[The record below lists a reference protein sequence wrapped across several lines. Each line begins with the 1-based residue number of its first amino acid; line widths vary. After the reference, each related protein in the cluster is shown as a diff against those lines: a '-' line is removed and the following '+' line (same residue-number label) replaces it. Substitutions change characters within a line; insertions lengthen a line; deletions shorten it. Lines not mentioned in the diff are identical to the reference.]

1 MHLPLF
7 FARRYRDSST
17 RFNTVRLINRF
28 AAFVVGVA
36 VCAFFVVLSVF
47 SGLEQFG
54 LSFSSALDSDLKIS
68 SSTSGSFSV
77 DDVFLENIL
86 GFDGVQSATPVLT
99 QQVVVR
105 SGAQNIPLLLL
116 GVQQSYTS
124 VIPIEDYIALGN
136 WLAFDSNEM
145 VLGYG
150 AASILGVGLYG
161 LDGGVDCV
169 VPKKGNIS
177 PTNPQLFQ
185 VEKAIVSGVFQ
196 LGNEADQKYAFAPES
211 MVQQLAGLSD
221 RYYSEVLIRVERP
234 SDVDGMK
241 KKLSNMLGEDYTV
254 LKKSELNPALYRM
267 LKTERLVLY
276 MILSLVMAIA
286 LFNVVG
292 AVVMMVLDKKS
303 HLQTLH
309 AIGAPVVLLRNV
321 FFTQGLL
328 LSAVGGG
335 VGLLIGLLVVA
346 AQFWGGVFSI
356 PGTSLAY
363 PVVFSIENILVLL
376 IIWSGFSAL
385 AAWMASAVV
394 RPRLLR

>member
-54 LSFSSALDSDLKIS
+54 LSFSSALDSDLKI
-68 SSTSGSFSV
+68 TSPTSASFSV
-77 DDVFLENIL
+77 DDAFLKNIL
-86 GFDGVQSATPVLT
+86 DFDGVYSATPVLT

-105 SGAQNIPLLLL
+105 SSAQNIPLLLL
-116 GVQQSYTS
+116 GVQESYNS

-136 WLAFDSNEM
+136 WLAFDSSEM
-145 VLGYG
+145 ILGYG
-150 AASILGVGLYG
+150 AASVLGVGLYG

-169 VPKKGNIS
+169 VPKKGNVS
-177 PTNPQLFQ
+177 PTNPQLFR

-211 MVQQLAGLSD
+211 MVRRLSGISE
-221 RYYSEVLIRVERP
+221 RYYSEVLIRLDSP
-234 SDVDGMK
+234 SDVDDMK
-241 KKLSNMLGEDYTV
+241 KKLSNVLGEDYTV

-328 LSAVGGG
+328 LSAVG
-335 VGLLIGLLVVA
+335 
-346 AQFWGGVFSI
+346 
-356 PGTSLAY
+356 
-363 PVVFSIENILVLL
+363 
-376 IIWSGFSAL
+376 
-385 AAWMASAVV
+385 
-394 RPRLLR
+394 